1 MIFIENHEENLWLLC
16 LLPTL
21 STQTRKMFCTDLS
34 CSGPASARSPCR
46 ACSCCAA
53 CCCWWPRG
61 WRDCHSHSS
70 SPPRPPVPWTGGKTE
85 NWSTSY
91 WQPGNVCVRIGLDK
105 VIQESRQR
113 RKKFR
118 LMIAQRLIICKSL
131 PMYNY
136 TCLEKHQS
144 LQLCSL
150 FCEVLESAEIDC

>member
-1 MIFIENHEENLWLLC
+1 MILIENHEENLWLLC

-21 STQTRKMFCTDLS
+21 STQTRRMLCTDLS

-105 VIQESRQR
+105 VIQETRQR

-118 LMIAQRLIICKSL
+118 LMNAQRLIICKSL

-136 TCLEKHQS
+136 TCLEKLQS

-150 FCEVLESAEIDC
+150 FCEELESAEIDC